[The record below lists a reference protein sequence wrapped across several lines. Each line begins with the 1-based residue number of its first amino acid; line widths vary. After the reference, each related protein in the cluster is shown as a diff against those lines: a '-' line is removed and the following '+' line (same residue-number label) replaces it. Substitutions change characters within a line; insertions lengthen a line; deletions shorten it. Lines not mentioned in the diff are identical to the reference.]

1 MVESGWVGQTWWG
14 RGDTLMSPIIKVV
27 SSLLGMVLHTF
38 HPSMWQ
44 DDGELTVIL
53 SDIVNPRPTWTT
65 GYRDSKTK
73 EQDAGEMAAVGKSI
87 CCQARRCGFGP
98 RYLQWQK
105 ERTYS
110 HKLYSDR
117 HAHKLVSG
125 SDTSK

>member
-1 MVESGWVGQTWWG
+1 
-14 RGDTLMSPIIKVV
+14 MSPIIKVV
-27 SSLLGMVLHTF
+27 SSLLGMVLHTRSI
-38 HPSMWQ
+38 PVRGRRQ

-53 SDIVNPRPTWTT
+53 GDIVNPRPTWTT

-73 EQDAGEMAAVGKSI
+73 EQDAGEKAAVGKSI

-105 ERTYS
+105 ERTDS
-110 HKLYSDR
+110 HKLYSDC